1 MSSIEQL
8 SDREKEILRLVAT
21 GLSNKEISRDLVISI
36 NTVKVH
42 LRNIYQKLEVASRT
56 EATYVAIQAG
66 LVLPNSGM
74 SSSGTIIDET
84 GAISN
89 RTRALLFWRNQNPGF
104 YIAIFIVILV
114 VFTSVIIGYQIINAS
129 NAPIPDPERGSTENI
144 AVDRWEIKSELPFQ
158 LENFATSV
166 IDNQIYAVGG
176 ESESGVSG
184 GIFRY
189 TIDDAFWERLSDKP
203 VPVTDIDA
211 SVIGN
216 KLYLPGG
223 KLDDRNIINDLA
235 VYDPIL
241 DQWMNL
247 ENLPEARS
255 GYSSIAYEGRL
266 YLFGGWDGEN
276 VRGTIFIYDPINN
289 NWTVSES
296 ELPQPIMNAGI
307 AVANGRIFI
316 IGGEN
321 QTGTVDSVY
330 VYNPS
335 LDISDQ
341 NSWSEV
347 SALENPRANMAVVSL
362 ADLIYIFGGAQSS
375 TDEYFGY
382 QYSPSDDIWQP
393 IESPMESGLSG
404 LGAEAVDTYIYL
416 FGGSIASRQMSSFY
430 AYKAIYTIAIPV
442 LR

>member
-1 MSSIEQL
+1 
-8 SDREKEILRLVAT
+8 LVAT

-276 VRGTIFIYDPINN
+276 VR
-289 NWTVSES
+289 
-296 ELPQPIMNAGI
+296 
-307 AVANGRIFI
+307 
-316 IGGEN
+316 
-321 QTGTVDSVY
+321 
-330 VYNPS
+330 
-335 LDISDQ
+335 
-341 NSWSEV
+341 
-347 SALENPRANMAVVSL
+347 
-362 ADLIYIFGGAQSS
+362 
-375 TDEYFGY
+375 
-382 QYSPSDDIWQP
+382 
-393 IESPMESGLSG
+393 
-404 LGAEAVDTYIYL
+404 
-416 FGGSIASRQMSSFY
+416 
-430 AYKAIYTIAIPV
+430 
-442 LR
+442 